1 MSAQFDQL
9 ATRILD
15 GGAGDRRTTRSPY
28 SGPTT
33 PS

>member
-1 MSAQFDQL
+1 MSTSFDQL

-15 GGAGDRRTTRSPY
+15 GGSATRRTTRSPY
-28 SGPTT
+28 SAPTT